1 MYLLKRKDEV
11 FQCFVEWKAMVEN
24 SGGGKF
30 KVLRSDNGGEY
41 TAKRFQEYLKAEGVR
56 HEVTVPKTS
65 QQNGVVERLNR
76 TLMEMVRTMLIES
89 NLDQRFWGEAM
100 STAVYLRNRSPIKAV
115 IGMTPHE
122 ALYGEKPNMRHLR
135 AFGCASYP
143 LIMKD
148 ERKKL
153 DPVTKRCVLV
163 GYGTEVKGYR
173 LYDSSRGKVLYSRD
187 VKFNEMEFGLEKE
200 AGSGKSSDYV
210 ELDVSSPTVEVQ
222 EGERRMKYRRMKY
235 RRMKYRRMKYRR
247 MKYRRMKYRR
257 ANYVKTR
264 KVVKGLPLNGMW
276 RSQEYAGRLETG
288 RGQIIWWKRY
298 LLPRIVRKNQ
308 LLSRKRLKARN
319 MLNGRK
325 PWKPKC
331 NLCKL
336 MVS

>member
-11 FQCFVEWKAMVEN
+11 FQRFVEWKAMVEN
-24 SGGGKF
+24 GGGGKL
-30 KVLRSDNGGEY
+30 KVLRSESDGEY

-65 QQNGVVERLNR
+65 RQNGVAERLNR

-100 STAVYLRNRSPIKAV
+100 STAVYLRNRSPMAV

-200 AGSGKSSDYV
+200 AGLGSLSTMWSWMCHH
-210 ELDVSSPTVEVQ
+210 LPL
-222 EGERRMKYRRMKY
+222 
-235 RRMKYRRMKYRR
+235 KYRRMKYRR

-257 ANYVKTR
+257 ANYVSTTQRLCIKLSAHISMNEIQRFLCTSSA
-264 KVVKGLPLNGMW
+264 VCTKGTPMVLALGTWFTKLNPFRTVMIK
-276 RSQEYAGRLETG
+276 SIHQT
-288 RGQIIWWKRY
+288 
-298 LLPRIVRKNQ
+298 VNCQ
-308 LLSRKRLKARN
+308 LDAHAISLFSEL
-319 MLNGRK
+319 
-325 PWKPKC
+325 
-331 NLCKL
+331 
-336 MVS
+336 VI